1 MAQLIKLQDYVS
13 RYEQDIYRYPSQFI
27 KLKKQQW
34 DKIKAAYLAGE
45 LEQLYS
51 QSYENQLIDEAY
63 EEEKKSVFQKMKGM
77 FRRKQEETT
86 VEEVRFP
93 KKKKIFFLYIFLLIR
108 LAWKI

>member
-45 LEQLYS
+45 LDQLYS

-63 EEEKKSVFQKMKGM
+63 EEEEKEKECTSKNEGYFS
-77 FRRKQEETT
+77 T
-86 VEEVRFP
+86 
-93 KKKKIFFLYIFLLIR
+93 
-108 LAWKI
+108 